1 MTTIAERIRNRRQEL
16 GMSQDELARLLGYKS
31 RSSIYKIEASGQDL
45 PRKKIEKIAEALHT
59 TPEYIMGWEEKPKE
73 EKIFQFSQEA
83 SEKLSRTIKN
93 FSDAINPNIRVAFN
107 NSKITELILKAM
119 AELDEKDQSK
129 VLNYAET
136 LKESKSYREYVKS
149 LQKHPKKR

>member
-73 EKIFQFSQEA
+73 EQPTANRIRIKKRDGTVIEFDST
-83 SEKLSRTIKN
+83 KLIE
-93 FSDAINPNIRVAFN
+93 AIN
-107 NSKITELILKAM
+107 KALGNLNEP
-119 AELDEKDQSK
+119 AQNK
-129 VLNYAET
+129 VLNYIED
-136 LKESKSYREYVKS
+136 LQENRKNLRNFIEHM
-149 LQKHPKKR
+149 QKHKKR